1 MSERATA
8 ASFPP
13 REELLAG
20 VQGVLAQYEGTAV
33 TVRQLYYRLVSAH
46 ITPNNLRAYKNV
58 VAALTD
64 WRRKKQ
70 LRVDAFEDR
79 TRGMNRLD
87 VGWRSDD
94 PKGWLHAW
102 LNKAVDESRAY
113 RLARWYGQENRVV
126 VAVEKQA
133 LEGPFTAVC
142 EELSVGLAVCRGYPS
157 LSFLREIAGSLERGD
172 PQRAGRNNVVLYFGD
187 FDPSGLNIPDTIERD
202 LAEFFGQ
209 SFEFVRV
216 ALTRAQID
224 ARDLPPAPV
233 KRTDSRANG
242 FVSEHGEEVYEL
254 DAIEP
259 RDLQHIIRTSVDEY
273 WNEATSDE
281 REGLVMAG
289 RKKIARIL
297 EEAGLEDVLARLDK
311 HDGVEEGA

>member
-1 MSERATA
+1 MSRPA
-8 ASFPP
+8 AAIFPT
-13 REELLAG
+13 RRELLGG
-20 VQGVLAQYEGTAV
+20 VKGVLAQYEGTAV
-33 TVRQLYYRLVSAH
+33 TVRQLYYRLVAAH
-46 ITPNNLRAYKNV
+46 LIPNSLRSYKNV

-64 WRRKKQ
+64 WRRKRQ

-94 PKGWLHAW
+94 PEGWLRAW
-102 LNKAVDESRAY
+102 LKKAVEESRSY
-113 RLARWYGQENRVV
+113 RLARWYGQANRVV

-142 EELSVGLAVCRGYPS
+142 EELAVDLAVCRGYPS
-157 LSFLREIAGSLERGD
+157 LSFLREIAEALKRGD

-187 FDPSGLNIPDTIERD
+187 FDPSGLNIPATVERD
-202 LAEFFGQ
+202 LAGFFGQ

-216 ALTRAQID
+216 ALTREQID

-233 KRTDSRANG
+233 KLTDSRANG

-259 RDLQHIIRTSVDEY
+259 RDLQDLIRSAVGDYWDED
-273 WNEATSDE
+273 ADGE
-281 REGLVMAG
+281 REELVTAG
-289 RKKIARIL
+289 QAKIAEML
-297 EEAGLEDVLARLDK
+297 EGAGVNALLERLDK
-311 HDGVEEGA
+311 NDGHEGGQ